1 MNYTPIEALKKI
13 ASMNPNS
20 REAHVARE
28 ALATAGV
35 QCMVT
40 ETDWA
45 AIGRQHRAPTHTRPH
60 RASPDVPGAATP
72 AQRPRE

>member
-45 AIGRQHRAPTHTRPH
+45 AIGRQHRAPTHTRPL
-60 RASPDVPGAATP
+60 RDTP
-72 AQRPRE
+72 

>member
-1 MNYTPIEALKKI
+1 MNFTLIESLQII

-35 QCMVT
+35 QCLVT

-45 AIGRQHRAPTHTRPH
+45 AIGRQHRAPAR
-60 RASPDVPGAATP
+60 TP
-72 AQRPRE
+72 QESE